1 MLGVDFGAQRI
12 GVAVSEGSVAVPLTI
27 VQHEN
32 REQDLERVAAIARER
47 AVAAVV
53 VGLPVLESG
62 EEGEQARRTRRFGDA
77 LARRLDV
84 PVVYQD
90 ERYSS
95 ARAEAAMADGSA
107 EDGRW
112 KMDDGRKRSMR
123 GRTLP
128 GRTAQRGGKRGI
140 DDVAAAVILQAYID
154 AAQAGAR

>member
-1 MLGVDFGAQRI
+1 MSSNDAMPSRMLGVDFGARRI
-12 GVAVSEGSVAVPLTI
+12 GVAVSEGRIAVPLTI
-27 VQHEN
+27 VEHEN

-47 AVAAVV
+47 DVAAVV

-95 ARAEAAMADGSA
+95 VRAEAAMADAGA
-107 EDGRW
+107 A
-112 KMDDGRKRSMR
+112 
-123 GRTLP
+123 P
-128 GRTAQRGGKRGI
+128 GRSSQRGGKRGI
-140 DDVAAAVILQAYID
+140 DDAAAAVILQAYID
-154 AAQAGAR
+154 SAAAEASAR